1 MARIILLAAV
11 PVATVVGFAVPAA
24 HADEGGYINLLS
36 QSGTD
41 VSNRAAIVQTGMT
54 ACNALRAGSSYL
66 NVAKTIISASYT
78 ARDTGRIIYAAAMQ
92 LCPDQL
98 SNVNAQVNAL
108 EGPPS

>member
-1 MARIILLAAV
+1 
-11 PVATVVGFAVPAA
+11 VGFVAPVA

-41 VSNRAAIVQTGMT
+41 VSNRAAIINTGMT
-54 ACNALRAGSSYL
+54 ACDALRTGSSYL
-66 NVAKTIISASYT
+66 DVAKAVTSANYT
-78 ARDTGRIIYAAAMQ
+78 ARDAGRIIYAAAMQ

-98 SNVNAQVNAL
+98 SNVNAQVSAL